1 MRSGVLGR
9 FLLRVI
15 GVIGPGFGT
24 MGSAV
29 PRPVNILVGMSLGR
43 ARPRRVLLVAG
54 SVADTFEAR
63 RVSDRRR
70 WRWRC
75 LVSFVERERV
85 TVESKALAIPVGSNE
100 DIYPLTAA
108 SCWIVFDGSVKDGD
122 RSRVRERL
130 YANRAIESSGPNRS
144 ATYSLA
150 YVSLSVLLLSMSFD
164 ATYSARYTDGRPV
177 IYGIANKFNVT
188 GNAYDRT
195 IIATSYEDL
204 VPVQQRDPRCRSR
217 SIAKSKCVEDWYSER
232 LIGCQTVSLIS
243 PAKSCSI
250 KEYERTN
257 RGNVRSLTHGGTGE
271 RFETIYSHAS
281 LDRSRSRNS
290 GIREHFY
297 NCKTREDGTIR
308 IISIYKKFPKK
319 FLKIRY
325 YKIRYRL
332 KEIVREYEL
341 KIGWKVAYPLSFL

>member
-43 ARPRRVLLVAG
+43 ARPRRVFLVAG

-100 DIYPLTAA
+100 DIYPLTVA
-108 SCWIVFDGSVKDGD
+108 SCVLSVKDGD
-122 RSRVRERL
+122 RSRVRKQL
-130 YANRAIESSGPNRS
+130 YANRAIESSGRS
-144 ATYSLA
+144 IR
-150 YVSLSVLLLSMSFD
+150 YVLTRLRIFFCSTLSMSFD

-177 IYGIANKFNVT
+177 IYGITNKFNVT

-204 VPVQQRDPRCRSR
+204 VPRYNNEILVVVRP
-217 SIAKSKCVEDWYSER
+217 IAKSKCVED
-232 LIGCQTVSLIS
+232 
-243 PAKSCSI
+243 
-250 KEYERTN
+250 
-257 RGNVRSLTHGGTGE
+257 
-271 RFETIYSHAS
+271 
-281 LDRSRSRNS
+281 
-290 GIREHFY
+290 
-297 NCKTREDGTIR
+297 
-308 IISIYKKFPKK
+308 
-319 FLKIRY
+319 
-325 YKIRYRL
+325 
-332 KEIVREYEL
+332 
-341 KIGWKVAYPLSFL
+341 